1 MMKANASS
9 WTFCREGCT
18 APAPAPTTT
27 SAAASTTTSA
37 AASTTAGP
45 RCAESFIDL
54 GAIGCYHIHESYMNF
69 ADAQLYCQSLNA
81 DLATPSSLDP
91 LRQYLLDNGK
101 SGEYWVGL
109 QRPNGWIDG
118 RRDEPSEW
126 ASNEP
131 NDSGACARLRE
142 SSDFK
147 AADHGCLNSYKVIC
161 EQEYHKLGYQPSLQ

>member
-1 MMKANASS
+1 M
-9 WTFCREGCT
+9 
-18 APAPAPTTT
+18 T
-27 SAAASTTTSA
+27 SAAASTRLPRRSTTTSA

-54 GAIGCYHIHESYMNF
+54 GAIGCYHIHESSMNF
-69 ADAQLYCQSLNA
+69 ADALLYCQSLNA

-101 SGEYWVGL
+101 TGEYWVGL
-109 QRPNGWIDG
+109 VRPSGWIDG
-118 RRDEPSEW
+118 RRDDPSEW
-126 ASNEP
+126 DEGEP
-131 NDSGACARLRE
+131 NDSGACARLRD

-161 EQEYHKLGYQPSLQ
+161 EQEV